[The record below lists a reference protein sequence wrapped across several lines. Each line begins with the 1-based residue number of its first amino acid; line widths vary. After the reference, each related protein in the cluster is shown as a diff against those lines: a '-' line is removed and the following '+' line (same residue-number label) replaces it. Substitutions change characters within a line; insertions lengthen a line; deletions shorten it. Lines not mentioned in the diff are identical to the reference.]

1 MRESIYGHLHVPLR
15 VIGVCHVVV
24 TMWPRVY
31 ACVCA
36 IASGDENLA
45 RSPSYEGKPTSLSRV
60 RRARLGAARGRCAR
74 KCSAGPMC
82 TEVSELDFAES
93 VSAPLP
99 VFGTCHLC

>member
-1 MRESIYGHLHVPLR
+1 M
-15 VIGVCHVVV
+15 VV

-74 KCSAGPMC
+74 KCSAGRAREWE
-82 TEVSELDFAES
+82 TAGDEVRRARLRA
-93 VSAPLP
+93 APAANL
-99 VFGTCHLC
+99 VDW